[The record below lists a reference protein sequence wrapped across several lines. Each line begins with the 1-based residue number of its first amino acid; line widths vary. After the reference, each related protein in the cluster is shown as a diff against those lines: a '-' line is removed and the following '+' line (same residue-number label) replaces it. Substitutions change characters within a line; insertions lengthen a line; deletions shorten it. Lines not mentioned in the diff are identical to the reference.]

1 MTSVVGFRINSVM
14 PPILIINVC
23 STSNSR
29 KENPKPKERSHQS
42 QIHVNERTKMKS
54 ATKLAALLLIAGIEG
69 FTFTAPDTSA
79 PLNLSAP
86 SIEIRWDT
94 GDQPYNEADIRFKG
108 VAGGFT
114 YNLADN
120 ISIADGS
127 FTWRPANVSEAL
139 QSTQIV
145 LSEGKDFAFEAL
157 LHNTNSS
164 AGAGIESDMYSVT
177 GYPYIG
183 SKEGGEPRTFAA
195 ATSAQTRAGVVMA
208 VLASI
213 VVARL

>member
-1 MTSVVGFRINSVM
+1 M
-14 PPILIINVC
+14 
-23 STSNSR
+23 
-29 KENPKPKERSHQS
+29 
-42 QIHVNERTKMKS
+42 
-54 ATKLAALLLIAGIEG
+54 KLATLLLIAGIEG

-86 SIEIRWDT
+86 SIEIRWDR
-94 GDQPYNEADIRFKG
+94 GDQPYNEVDLRFKASSDG
-108 VAGGFT
+108 STGFT
-114 YNLADN
+114 YYLADN

-157 LHNTNSS
+157 LHNSNSS
-164 AGAGIESDMYSVT
+164 AGSEIDSEMYSVT

-183 SKEGGEPRTFAA
+183 SKEGGEPRMFAA